1 MVAAGTRMGD
11 HRFAEGI
18 ETRLYASCVSL
29 VDCLAA
35 PWPDRGRMEDNS
47 AVGGGIAADDTGTMG
62 VRCRNEIENAGT
74 HSTGLDGARWEGD
87 SNRDIETLEEGTR
100 KHGTVRGIDHVHSSS
115 LTSRDAEGEAAHNE
129 AARRRGTQV
138 TLIVREDAAAADE
151 SSLEGSASPSA
162 H

>member
-74 HSTGLDGARWEGD
+74 HSTGLDGARWEADNSQDTGPMV
-87 SNRDIETLEEGTR
+87 EEGTR
-100 KHGTVRGIDHVHSSS
+100 KRDRVRGIDRVRSSN
-115 LTSRDAEGEAAHNE
+115 LICRGAEGEAAHNE
-129 AARRRGTQV
+129 AAACRQGT
-138 TLIVREDAAAADE
+138 
-151 SSLEGSASPSA
+151 
-162 H
+162 